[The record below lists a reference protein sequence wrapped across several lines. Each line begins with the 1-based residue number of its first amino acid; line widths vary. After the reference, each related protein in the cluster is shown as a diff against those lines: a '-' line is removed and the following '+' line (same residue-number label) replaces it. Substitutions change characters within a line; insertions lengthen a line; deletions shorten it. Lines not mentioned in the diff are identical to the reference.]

1 MDKREKEVDD
11 YLRRT
16 IGKSIE
22 DIEKE
27 FGTHK
32 RVTVEGGKT
41 FLVPTKDI
49 LVKGIK
55 ACELE
60 GNYPEATE

>member
-16 IGKSIE
+16 TGKSIE
-22 DIEKE
+22 DIERE

-32 RVTVEGGKT
+32 KVTVVGGKT
-41 FLVPTKDI
+41 FLVPTRDI

-55 ACELE
+55 AQELE
-60 GNYPEATE
+60 GKYPEATD

>member
-1 MDKREKEVDD
+1 MDKREREVDE

-22 DIEKE
+22 DIERE

-32 RVTVEGGKT
+32 RVTVMGGKT
-41 FLVPTKDI
+41 FLVPTRDI

-55 ACELE
+55 ACALE
-60 GNYPEATE
+60 GKYPEVTE

>member
-1 MDKREKEVDD
+1 MDKREKEVDG

-16 IGKSIE
+16 TGKSIE

-32 RVTVEGGKT
+32 KVTVIGGKT
-41 FLVPTKDI
+41 FLVPTRDI
-49 LVKGIK
+49 LVEGIK
-55 ACELE
+55 AWELE
-60 GNYPEATE
+60 GKYPEVAE